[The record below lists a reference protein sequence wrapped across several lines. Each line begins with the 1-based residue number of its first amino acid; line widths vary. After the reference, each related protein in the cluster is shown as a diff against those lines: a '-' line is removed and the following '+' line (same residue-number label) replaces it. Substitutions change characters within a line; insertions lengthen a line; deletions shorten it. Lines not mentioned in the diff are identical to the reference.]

1 MSNPFKI
8 TGPTCL
14 SFSGG
19 RTSAYMLWLVL
30 QANSRDEIG
39 RWLVICFANTGKE
52 EEATLRFVQACAD
65 NWGVR
70 IVWLE
75 YVSKR
80 FAPFYEWVTF
90 DTASRAGEPLL
101 RAFDE
106 HSVLPN
112 PISRYCTAETKI
124 RTIRRYL
131 EASRGWLADD
141 FDMLLGIRADE
152 PMRAAKLSASTDARD
167 GYRLA
172 PLAKAGVTAQMV
184 GEFWAAQPFDLQL
197 PNIGGKT
204 MHGNCDLCFLKPA
217 AQVQA
222 LIHEK
227 PERAVWWIQAEQR
240 LTANG
245 QAARFRNDR
254 PSYEQMAAFARDQ
267 RDMFDPNEEAIACF
281 CGD

>member
-1 MSNPFKI
+1 MERVRHHEDPQAAGAGGFAVSDPFKL

-30 QANSRDEIG
+30 QSNTREDIE

-52 EEATLRFVQACAD
+52 DEATLRFVQACAD

-70 IVWLE
+70 INWLE

-80 FAPFYEWVTF
+80 RAPFYQWVTF

-101 RAFDE
+101 RAFAE

-112 PISRYCTAETKI
+112 PVSRYCTAETKI

-131 EASRGWLADD
+131 EASPR
-141 FDMLLGIRADE
+141 
-152 PMRAAKLSASTDARD
+152 RAAKLSASTDPRD
-167 GYRLA
+167 GTRLA
-172 PLAKAGVTAQMV
+172 PLVRAGITASMV
-184 GEFWAAQPFDLQL
+184 GEFWKAQSFDLGL
-197 PNIGGKT
+197 RNINGIAPD
-204 MHGNCDLCFLKPA
+204 GNCDLCFLKPA
-217 AQVQA
+217 ARVLA
-222 LIHEK
+222 LIQEK
-227 PERAVWWIQAEQR
+227 PARAVWWAKAEEGK
-240 LTANG
+240 TADG
-245 QAARFRNDR
+245 QPARFRNDR
-254 PSYEQMAAFARDQ
+254 PS
-267 RDMFDPNEEAIACF
+267 FDPDEEAIACF